1 MTAHARLC
9 RYLILALLLLP
20 AFAKAQESPPAPT
33 MPPSPMTVA
42 QAVDYALAHNP
53 AGRAQAAIENAAA
66 ARLDIARAR
75 YLPRGDLSA
84 EETRGTGNVV
94 PGSQFSMPEIPQIS
108 GPPRDRV
115 FDSGVWGSA
124 AGAGIEWDV
133 AHLSQ
138 QMARADAALAERNG
152 ARAGR
157 DAEALTIAYTAADTF
172 AAVVAAGER
181 LRAAQASLERSRTF
195 QGSVDALVRSGLRP
209 GADGARAAAETALAE
224 TAMVRA
230 REAEQIVRA
239 DLARALGAAGA
250 EIEVAPGKLA
260 EPPPAQIAG
269 ERVAAENPYLREADA
284 AIRAARANRHA
295 AVLDYVPRV
304 EIAAALWG
312 RGNGLFPGGA
322 KLGYGQG
329 LVPDTPN
336 WAAGMVLSIPLLQ
349 FPEIRAGI
357 DQETAKLKLAE
368 ARRDEVA
375 QEIESELRQARAILD
390 GSYEIARSTRV
401 SVDSSR
407 AALAQAGARYRAG
420 LYTVDAVAEALRLM
434 AQAQADDA
442 VAAVEIWRAR
452 LLLARA
458 VGDLEPLLAET
469 LEASRR

>member
-1 MTAHARLC
+1 MTAHAHLW
-9 RYLILALLLLP
+9 RYLLPILLLLP
-20 AFAKAQESPPAPT
+20 AASQSQESAPAAV
-33 MPPSPMTVA
+33 PSPMTVA

-53 AGRAQAAIENAAA
+53 AGAAQAAIENAAA

-75 YLPRGDLSA
+75 YLPRGDVSA
-84 EETRGTGNVV
+84 QETRATGNVV
-94 PGSQFSMPEIPQIS
+94 PGTQFWMPEIPQIS
-108 GPPRDRV
+108 GPPRDRA

-124 AGAGIEWDV
+124 AGAGIEWDI

-138 QMARADAALAERNG
+138 QMARADAALAERSG
-152 ARAGR
+152 ARAGQ

-172 AAVVAAGER
+172 AAVVEAGQR
-181 LRAAQASLERSRTF
+181 AKAAQASLERSRIF

-209 GADGARAAAETALAE
+209 GADGARAAAETALAD

-230 REAEQIVRA
+230 REAEQIALA
-239 DLARALGAAGA
+239 DLARAIGAAGT
-250 EIEVAPGKLA
+250 EIQLAPGRLA
-260 EPPPAQIAG
+260 QAPPAQSVGARIAM
-269 ERVAAENPYLREADA
+269 ENPFLREADA
-284 AIRAARANRHA
+284 AIRAARANRRA
-295 AVLDYVPRV
+295 AVLDYLPRV

-336 WAAGMVLSIPLLQ
+336 WAAGVVLSIPILQ

-357 DQETAKLKLAE
+357 DLETANLKLAL
-368 ARRDEVA
+368 ARRDQVV
-375 QEIESELRQARAILD
+375 QEIESQMRQARAILD
-390 GSYEIARSTRV
+390 GSYEIARSARV
-401 SVDSSR
+401 SLDSSR
-407 AALAQAGARYRAG
+407 AALDQATARYRAG

-434 AQAQADDA
+434 AQAEADDA
-442 VAAVEIWRAR
+442 VAQAEIWRAR